1 MLSVVQMQWEA
12 QRADSTDGA
21 GESLRAPGPRLILQG
36 KEWVRR
42 TADNAAPL
50 WQGSPGSQDVPCKV
64 GKGSTFRGTQ
74 RVSQKQSSPE
84 GESLRT
90 QMGTRRLV
98 GRFFQTETATCYY
111 CLPIT
116 KGVTHELLVTA

>member
-84 GESLRT
+84 GESLREHRWEHVGLSAASSK
-90 QMGTRRLV
+90 QKLRRAI
-98 GRFFQTETATCYY
+98 TACQSLRGSHTNY
-111 CLPIT
+111 
-116 KGVTHELLVTA
+116 